1 MQLPTTMEEW
11 KKIADEFEQN
21 WNYPNCCGA
30 VDGKHV
36 LLQKPA
42 RSGSTFFNYKHTFS
56 TVLMAL
62 VDANYRFIYVNVGAQ
77 GRMSDA
83 GVFANS
89 KLSRLLESNKLNLP
103 PARQIA
109 NSDLICPYMIIG
121 DDAFPLR
128 LNLQKP
134 YHRTGLVQSEIIFNY
149 RLSRARRVVENAFGI
164 MANRFRIFRAP
175 IAMEP
180 SKVNKIVMAAT
191 VLHNYL
197 RTRTML
203 SCDPVERPDQ
213 ENPRTGVVTPGD
225 WRKTYTESGMAPLA
239 VKGGRLPSGPKI
251 LRDQLANY
259 FKTTGAIPWQW
270 RLIKK

>member
-1 MQLPTTMEEW
+1 MEDW
-11 KKIADEFEQN
+11 KKVADEFEKK
-21 WNYPNCCGA
+21 WNYPMCIGA

-36 LLQKPA
+36 VLQKPA
-42 RSGSTFFNYKHTFS
+42 GSGSTFFNYKHTFS
-56 TVLMAL
+56 IVLMAL
-62 VDANYRFIYVNVGAQ
+62 VDADYRFLYVNVGAQ
-77 GRMSDA
+77 GRLSDA

-89 KLSRLLESNKLNLP
+89 KLSTLLASNKLNLP
-103 PARQIA
+103 PARQVE
-109 NSDLICPYMIIG
+109 NSDLMCPYMIIG

-128 LNLQKP
+128 FNLMKP
-134 YHRTGLVQSEIIFNY
+134 YHRTGLVQKEIIFNY

-203 SCDPVERPDQ
+203 LCDPVERPDH
-213 ENPRTGVVTPGD
+213 ENPRTGLVTPGE
-225 WRKTYTESGMAPLA
+225 WRKSYTESGMAPIA
-239 VKGGRLPSGPKI
+239 VKGGRLASGPKK
-251 LRDQLANY
+251 LRDDLADY
-259 FKTTGAIPWQW
+259 FNTTGAIPWQW
-270 RLIKK
+270 RLVKN